1 MNITRVIPVKLIQLP
16 IGRSAI
22 YRKCTKHPNLLG
34 KTGSNL
40 RAKLFKSEV
49 QVFMMTAAI
58 FDLIDN
64 NSYKY
69 ILLRVFL
76 SFFQTGRKIQ
86 YTKLTAQRVTH
97 FSMHFTCKT
106 C

>member
-1 MNITRVIPVKLIQLP
+1 MNITRVISIKLIQLP
-16 IGRSAI
+16 KGGSAI
-22 YRKCTKHPNLLG
+22 YRKCTKHPYLLG

-40 RAKLFKSEV
+40 HAKLLKDKV

-58 FDLIDN
+58 FDSIDN

-69 ILLRVFL
+69 VLLGVFI

-86 YTKLTAQRVTH
+86 YTNRQHNKSQADSCILKYY
-97 FSMHFTCKT
+97 M
-106 C
+106 